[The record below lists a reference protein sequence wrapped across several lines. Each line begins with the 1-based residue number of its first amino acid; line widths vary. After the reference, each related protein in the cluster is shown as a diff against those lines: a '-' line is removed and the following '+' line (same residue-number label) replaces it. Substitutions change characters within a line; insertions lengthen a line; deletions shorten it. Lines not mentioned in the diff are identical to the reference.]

1 MTKTSSAS
9 NACFRTGPHS
19 AECSD
24 VAGGPLRCA
33 ENPSVSFADS
43 SPQRGAFF
51 CLPLRGGAPAGG
63 GGVTLRVMRD
73 LHSRRL
79 VSRAREL
86 RRSMTPAERRLWFDL
101 LRSHPARFR
110 RQVPLLGFILD
121 FYAPSARV
129 CVEVDGASHDSPDA
143 VAYDAERSRGLAGA
157 GIRVLRVRNVEV
169 MRNLP
174 GVAALIESS
183 LRE

>member
-1 MTKTSSAS
+1 
-9 NACFRTGPHS
+9 
-19 AECSD
+19 
-24 VAGGPLRCA
+24 
-33 ENPSVSFADS
+33 
-43 SPQRGAFF
+43 
-51 CLPLRGGAPAGG
+51 
-63 GGVTLRVMRD
+63 MRD

-79 VSRAREL
+79 VPRAREL
-86 RRSMTPAERRLWFDL
+86 RGAMTPAERRLWFDL
-101 LRSHPARFR
+101 LRSHPVRFR

>member
-1 MTKTSSAS
+1 
-9 NACFRTGPHS
+9 
-19 AECSD
+19 
-24 VAGGPLRCA
+24 
-33 ENPSVSFADS
+33 
-43 SPQRGAFF
+43 
-51 CLPLRGGAPAGG
+51 
-63 GGVTLRVMRD
+63 MRD

-79 VSRAREL
+79 VPRAREL
-86 RRSMTPAERRLWFDL
+86 RGAMTPAERRLWFDL
-101 LRSHPARFR
+101 LRSHPVRFR

-121 FYAPSARV
+121 FYAPSARL
-129 CVEVDGASHDSPDA
+129 CVEVDGGSHDGA
-143 VAYDAERSRGLAGA
+143 EAQAYDAERSRVLAGA

>member
-1 MTKTSSAS
+1 
-9 NACFRTGPHS
+9 
-19 AECSD
+19 
-24 VAGGPLRCA
+24 
-33 ENPSVSFADS
+33 
-43 SPQRGAFF
+43 
-51 CLPLRGGAPAGG
+51 
-63 GGVTLRVMRD
+63 MRD

-86 RRSMTPAERRLWFDL
+86 RRAMTPAERRLWFDL
-101 LRSHPARFR
+101 LRSHPVRFR

-121 FYAPSARV
+121 FYAPSARL
-129 CVEVDGASHDSPDA
+129 CVEVDGTSHDSPDA
-143 VAYDAERSRGLAGA
+143 VAYDAERSRVLAGA
-157 GIRVLRVRNVEV
+157 GIRVLHVRNVEV